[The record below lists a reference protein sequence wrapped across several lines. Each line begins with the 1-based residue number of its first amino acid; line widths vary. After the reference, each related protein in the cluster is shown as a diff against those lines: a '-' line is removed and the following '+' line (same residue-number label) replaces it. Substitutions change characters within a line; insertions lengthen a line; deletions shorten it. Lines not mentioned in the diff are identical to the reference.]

1 MKAVGGRGYGLD
13 LRERI
18 VRAVAS
24 GGSVHLVAQQFSVHP
39 TTVQRY
45 LQLNQQ
51 GQLGLVRTSPG
62 RPRRVTS
69 AHEAQLLQQLADH
82 ADATL
87 TEHARM
93 LEAATGLAVSFK
105 TVDRVFARHGIT
117 HKKTVVAS
125 ERLEEQRTLFLND
138 LAPHL
143 LTPDCLVFLDE
154 SGFHTAMTRG
164 YARAPSHQRAVG
176 VVPRNHGINHTLI
189 CTLTLAGPQAPLVLD
204 GAVNGLN
211 FEWYVRE
218 MLCPILRPGQVIVL
232 DNLSSHHRASIRT
245 LIEACGCTL
254 LYLPPYS
261 PDFNPI
267 EQMFSKVKALVRRG
281 DCRQVDELLQAVFA
295 ALDAVTPSDI
305 HGWFKHVHPSVSL

>member
-1 MKAVGGRGYGLD
+1 MKIVGSRGYGLE

-18 VRAVAS
+18 VQAVT
-24 GGSVHLVAQQFSVHP
+24 GGQSVSATAQQFSVHP

-45 LQLNQQ
+45 LRLAHE
-51 GQLGLVRTSPG
+51 GRLGEVRTPSG

-69 AHEAQLLQQLADH
+69 AHEAQLLRQVAKH

-87 TEHARM
+87 VEHAGM
-93 LEAATGLAVSFK
+93 LEEATGLRISFK
-105 TVDRVFARHGIT
+105 SVDRVFARHGIT

-125 ERLEEQRTLFLND
+125 ERTEELRLQFLND

-143 LTPDCLVFLDE
+143 HQPERLVFLDE

-164 YARAPSHQRAVG
+164 YARAPSHRRAMG
-176 VVPRNHGINHTLI
+176 VVPRNHGKNHTLI
-189 CTLTLAGPQAPLVLD
+189 CTLTLAGPVAPLVMD
-204 GAVNGLN
+204 GAVNGVN

-218 MLCPILRPGQVIVL
+218 MLCPTLRSEQVVVM

-245 LIEACGCTL
+245 LIEGCGCTL
-254 LYLPPYS
+254 VYLPPYS

-267 EQMFSKVKALVRRG
+267 EQLFSKVKASVRRAA
-281 DCRQVDELLQAVFA
+281 CRTVEALIAAVFH
-295 ALDAVTPSDI
+295 ALDTVTPDNI
-305 HGWFKHVHPSVSL
+305 RGWFKHAHPSAFL